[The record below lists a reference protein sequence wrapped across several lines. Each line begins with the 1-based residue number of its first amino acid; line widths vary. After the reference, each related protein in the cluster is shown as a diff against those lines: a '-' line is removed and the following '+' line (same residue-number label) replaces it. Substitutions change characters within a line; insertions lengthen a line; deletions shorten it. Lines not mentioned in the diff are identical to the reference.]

1 MISIPI
7 AALIALVALSVGVA
21 IGRLP
26 RLQRNWGEALVA
38 DAITTQLQW
47 PHVLFNN
54 VTFQMDGETVQ
65 IDHLVVADT
74 GVFVIETKHYSGW
87 IFGHPNDSHWTQ
99 VIYKKK
105 SRFQNPL
112 RQNYGHVKAVQSLFN
127 LPDAAFFPIVV
138 FTGKAEFKSDLGP
151 RVLRLHE

>member
-1 MISIPI
+1 MHGQS
-7 AALIALVALSVGVA
+7 
-21 IGRLP
+21 
-26 RLQRNWGEALVA
+26 
-38 DAITTQLQW
+38 
-47 PHVLFNN
+47 
-54 VTFQMDGETVQ
+54 VQ
-65 IDHLVVADT
+65 IDHVVVTDT

-138 FTGKAEFKSDLGP
+138 FTGKGGGWQIHRESGVSFFA
-151 RVLRLHE
+151 RT